1 MIEIDSR
8 RRRRRFGCLEE
19 LAAVTFLS
27 TLAISAGASGSYAAE
42 DSYGGFDH
50 YFHLDHMEVGPD
62 HCVAEATINYDGVL
76 SQMSVIRDAWLSQE
90 KTTEFYQRH
99 TLEIIFDIVDHKAG
113 GVLLEI
119 VYENKQTK
127 NPDKCHFSLSLA
139 KADDFGQVKSYPQL
153 SWDFNAALAS
163 RIVWN
168 TFDDRNL
175 SKIALNYKFTPEA
188 NRLLKEQNGEPPP
201 AQTTDAP
208 NHPRSC
214 ADIMALE
221 VADAFGNSPYAQSRH
236 LKVLDA
242 TNPKPLPQRAN
253 RGFACIS
260 KLVTNGG
267 TLNVFVEPKLVNGQ
281 WYVTVEPIP

>member
-1 MIEIDSR
+1 V
-8 RRRRRFGCLEE
+8 
-19 LAAVTFLS
+19 AA
-27 TLAISAGASGSYAAE
+27 
-42 DSYGGFDH
+42 
-50 YFHLDHMEVGPD
+50 
-62 HCVAEATINYDGVL
+62 ATINYDGVL
-76 SQMSVIRDAWLSQE
+76 SQMSLIRDEWLTNE

-99 TLEIIFDIVDHKAG
+99 ALEIIFGIVDHKAG
-113 GVLLEI
+113 GLLLEI
-119 VYENKQTK
+119 VYEKNQTK

-139 KADDFGQVKSYPQL
+139 KANDFGQVKSYPQL

-188 NRLLKEQNGEPPP
+188 DRLLKEENGEPAPT
-201 AQTTDAP
+201 ADAP
-208 NHPRSC
+208 AHPRSC
-214 ADIMALE
+214 ADIAALD
-221 VADAFGNSPYAQSRH
+221 VAEAFGNSPYAQSRH

-267 TLNVFVEPKLVNGQ
+267 TLSVFVEPKLVNGQ
-281 WYVTVEPIP
+281 WYVTVEAIP